1 MSAEHWNALVEEFGR
16 NVGLPEMS
24 LGELGLCRVELDSV
38 AAIDF
43 EVDQS
48 GQLNLYCILPSIASG
63 ERSALYE
70 QMLAANY
77 AGHREAVKAVFCVDP
92 ATGES
97 LLHLRMPSHV
107 TTLEEFGPI
116 VKDFS
121 AVAHAWC
128 IRCRDGIETS
138 AKNPTAT
145 IDPSVYV

>member
-1 MSAEHWNALVEEFGR
+1 MSIEHWNGLVEEFGR

-48 GQLNLYCILPSIASG
+48 GQLNLYCILPPIAPG
-63 ERSALYE
+63 DRPALHE

-77 AGHREAVKAVFCVDP
+77 AAHRERIKAMFCVDP
-92 ATGES
+92 ANSEC
-97 LLHLRMPSHV
+97 LLHLLIPAHV
-107 TTLEEFGPI
+107 STLEEFGPI

-128 IRCRDGIETS
+128 IRCRDGIATPENTPTS
-138 AKNPTAT
+138 PN
-145 IDPSVYV
+145 DPSLYV